1 MGRPTARVICN
12 PSSGGGA
19 YDPDELR
26 AEFDGYELDWVMTEG
41 PDDASEAAK
50 EWREGLLIDAGGDG
64 TIKKPGKS
72 PGEGGFPP
80 AATRGIPPAGAGQH
94 PPGAP
99 WLPHGPPA
107 AEEVECPGRV
117 GGVHV

>member
-50 EWREGLLIDAGGDG
+50 EWREGLLKAGGG
-64 TIKKPGKS
+64 GGGIKKTRKGRGK
-72 PGEGGFPP
+72 GGFPQAVRP
-80 AATRGIPPAGAGQH
+80 GVLSAGARHAH
-94 PPGAP
+94 PATP
-99 WLPHGPPA
+99 
-107 AEEVECPGRV
+107 CN
-117 GGVHV
+117 